1 VHLTIFISVINQL
14 DAQHFYFTISLFHA
28 STCFEGTAVAQWLRC
43 CATYR
48 KVACSIPACVI
59 GVFIDIK
66 SFLSHYGSGV
76 DLASNRNEY
85 QEHFLGSKVGRCVRL
100 TTYHHPVP
108 LSRNLGTLTSCNP
121 LGHSRP
127 VMGLIF
133 YMFRSQSTHHQEV
146 KILLYSIWYHH
157 TYMCDDTR
165 GCVMQFWPPDDEHIC
180 SKHVGEWNK
189 LIVKQKFCALSW
201 LTDKT
206 LFHSMQKCGEGTR
219 QVKADRKLVG
229 RKKCDVKLGE
239 VSQKWEKLYLMIIIL
254 MVIYQV

>member
-1 VHLTIFISVINQL
+1 MHLSIFILVINQL
-14 DAQHFYFTISLFHA
+14 DAQNFVFHWVYFMPLHVS
-28 STCFEGTAVAQWLRC
+28 STRA
-43 CATYR
+43 
-48 KVACSIPACVI
+48 
-59 GVFIDIK
+59 
-66 SFLSHYGSGV
+66 
-76 DLASNRNEY
+76 
-85 QEHFLGSKVGRCVRL
+85 
-100 TTYHHPVP
+100 
-108 LSRNLGTLTSCNP
+108 
-121 LGHSRP
+121 
-127 VMGLIF
+127 
-133 YMFRSQSTHHQEV
+133 HHQDV
-146 KILLYSIWYHH
+146 KIVLYSLWYHH

-189 LIVKQKFCALSW
+189 LTVKQKFCALSW